1 MEAPMF
7 FLVYVSSAV
16 VPFTRPELDA
26 LLAKSHEN
34 NGKSDISGM
43 LLYKDGN
50 FMQVLEGAEAAVRA
64 LYAKIGRD
72 TRHRGL
78 ITLLHGPLAH
88 RQFPAWSMG
97 FRDLNAA
104 DVLPLPGYNEFLN
117 TPLTDSCFTSDPTRC
132 QKLLTTFK
140 KSM

>member
-1 MEAPMF
+1 MF

-16 VPFTRPELDA
+16 TPFTPSELVD

-34 NGKSDISGM
+34 NGKLDISGM

-50 FMQVLEGAEAAVRA
+50 FMQVLEGEEEPVRA
-64 LYAKIGRD
+64 LYAKISGD
-72 TRHRGL
+72 GRHRGL
-78 ITLLHGPLAH
+78 LTLLEGPLTQ
-88 RQFPAWSMG
+88 RQFPDWSMG
-97 FRDLNAA
+97 FRDLSAA
-104 DVLPLPGYNEFLN
+104 DVLAVPGYDEFLN
-117 TPLTDSCFTSDPTRC
+117 TPLTDPRFASDPTRC